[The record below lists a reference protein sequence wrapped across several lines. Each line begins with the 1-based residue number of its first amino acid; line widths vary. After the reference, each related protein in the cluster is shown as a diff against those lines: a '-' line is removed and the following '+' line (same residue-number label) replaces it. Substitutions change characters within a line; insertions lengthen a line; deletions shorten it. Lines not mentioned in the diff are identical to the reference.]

1 MSIKKV
7 KKILKKRQKDY
18 GNAEEAFARI
28 GRMWGAI
35 LDLPDLQAYQV
46 ALMMDAL
53 KTIRLTN
60 NPWHEDSWNDKLGYT
75 IHGREIMGVDES

>member
-1 MSIKKV
+1 MSKI

-18 GNAEEAFARI
+18 GDAEIAFTRI

-35 LDLPDLQAYQV
+35 LDQDDLQAYEV

-60 NPWHEDSWNDKLGYT
+60 NPWHEDSWDDKLGYT
-75 IHGREIMGVDES
+75 IHGRGIMGVDES

>member
-1 MSIKKV
+1 MSKI

-18 GNAEEAFARI
+18 GDAEIAFTRI

-35 LDLPDLQAYQV
+35 LDQDDLQAYEV

-60 NPWHEDSWNDKLGYT
+60 SPWHEDSWDDKLGYT
-75 IHGREIMGVDES
+75 IHGRGIMGVDES